1 LSALFVGLLAFF
13 VYGCLLPTGAT
24 GGAAQ
29 RVFGMARLEERFAL
43 LAIITVMATI
53 LWVPIF
59 ATGDGLP
66 RRGGLL
72 SGLDPRRL
80 ARGEAPSGAL
90 FGVLLAALCGAILWL
105 GAPAGVKPNVL
116 YLLGLVGALTFGFG
130 ALGLFF
136 SALLNNRWGAL
147 ALTMACMV
155 LLYLLPLTVLVNSD
169 GRRPLSRPMDN
180 LIYLS
185 PIGGAYQ
192 TGGLNDKDFQTTTS
206 RLVFGRTPLFAV
218 TSVLYTAFGVVLL
231 GATGVVQ
238 AARARERRRDETAKS
253 LPPPQPPAP
262 AFPATA
268 A

>member
-1 LSALFVGLLAFF
+1 
-13 VYGCLLPTGAT
+13 
-24 GGAAQ
+24 
-29 RVFGMARLEERFAL
+29 
-43 LAIITVMATI
+43 
-53 LWVPIF
+53 
-59 ATGDGLP
+59 
-66 RRGGLL
+66 L

-105 GAPAGVKPNVL
+105 GAPATIKPNVL
-116 YLLGLVGALTFGFG
+116 YLLGLMGALTFGFG

-155 LLYLLPLTVLVNSD
+155 LLYLLPLTVLFNRD
-169 GRRPLSRPMDN
+169 DRPQLSRPTAN

-185 PIGGAYQ
+185 PIVGAFQ
-192 TGGLNDKDFQTTTS
+192 TGAPNDKGFQTIGS
-206 RLVFGRTPLFAV
+206 LAFGHTPLFAV
-218 TSVLYTAFGVVLL
+218 TSVLYTALGVVLL

-238 AARARERRRDETAKS
+238 AVRARGRRRDETAKS

-262 AFPATA
+262 PVPATA